1 MYVAREA
8 YLLKIRPVSSK
19 KPITMEMRIDLYKR
33 YLREDILND
42 IETLTLEN
50 RKKIN
55 HEPPLFM
62 DIVLQH
68 SL

>member
-1 MYVAREA
+1 
-8 YLLKIRPVSSK
+8 
-19 KPITMEMRIDLYKR
+19 MEMRIDLYKR

-62 DIVLQH
+62 DIVLQRF
-68 SL
+68 L